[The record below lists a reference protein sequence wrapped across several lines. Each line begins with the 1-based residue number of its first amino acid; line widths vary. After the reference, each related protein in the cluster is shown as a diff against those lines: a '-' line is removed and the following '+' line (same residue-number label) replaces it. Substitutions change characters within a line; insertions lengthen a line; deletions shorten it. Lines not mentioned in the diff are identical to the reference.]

1 MLKRSLKLVLI
12 VGLVMLGAWSAIALA
27 QDSMADFGL
36 KANELEERIVESLAN
51 GYLPAYPDKKVFK
64 AASPTVQAAFVKN
77 TLSWFKTYTETDA
90 FKTDYAK
97 QRASAKPSPPES
109 KGTADQQYVAFVEKQ
124 RQDLE
129 KTKQDIAK
137 MPPDMQKQMQAVVKQ
152 MEDNIEKSAKDPQM
166 AAIMKQS
173 YEQESV
179 SEQKNYQDRLA
190 TWEKKY
196 PVDPQALVAAR
207 LRQFLEVSQSIAFE
221 AELVPSGQGKI
232 MKFADPRYEAQ
243 SAQWKLC
250 YRAGREPVQ
259 AARAFVSEWLGQAGK
274 K

>member
-1 MLKRSLKLVLI
+1 M
-12 VGLVMLGAWSAIALA
+12 
-27 QDSMADFGL
+27 

-51 GYLPAYPDKKVFK
+51 GYIPAYPDKKVFK
-64 AASPTVQAAFVKN
+64 AASSSVQAAFVKN

-90 FKTDYAK
+90 FKTDYAN

-109 KGTADQQYVAFVEKQ
+109 KGTVDAQYTAFLDKQ
-124 RQDLE
+124 RQDVE

-152 MEDNIEKSAKDPQM
+152 MEDNIEKTAKDPQM

-173 YEQESV
+173 YEQEGISA
-179 SEQKNYQDRLA
+179 QKDYQDRLA

-196 PVDPQALVAAR
+196 PEDSKMLIAGR
-207 LRQFLEVSQSIAFE
+207 LHQFLEVSQNIPFG
-221 AELVPSGQGKI
+221 AELVQKGKL
-232 MKFADPRYEAQ
+232 MKFADPQFEAQ
-243 SAQWKLC
+243 TAEWKLC

-259 AARAFVSEWLGQAGK
+259 AARAFVGEWLSQIEK